1 MNKFSIILIALGLFF
16 AGGCGSEPV
25 PTSSAQSGAGI
36 SAVPTSGPGAPDVT
50 PSSEVKVINDPAQ
63 APKGQG
69 YIVKPANPND
79 PKYQADPRLGG
90 GGG

>member
-1 MNKFSIILIALGLFF
+1 MLKFSILLVALSLLL
-16 AGGCGSEPV
+16 AGGCGEEKAPE
-25 PTSSAQSGAGI
+25 TTAQSGAGI
-36 SAVPTSGPGAPDVT
+36 SAVPTSGPGVPDVT
-50 PSSEVKVINDPAQ
+50 PSSDVKVINDPAQ

-69 YIVKPANPND
+69 YIIKPANPND